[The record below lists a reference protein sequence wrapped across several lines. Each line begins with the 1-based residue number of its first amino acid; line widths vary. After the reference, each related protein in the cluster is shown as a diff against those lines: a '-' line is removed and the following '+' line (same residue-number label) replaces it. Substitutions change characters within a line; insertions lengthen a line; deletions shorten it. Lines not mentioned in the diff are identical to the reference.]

1 MSRFDA
7 LIAEGSAVPVDGWD
21 FSWFAGRATEERPP
35 WGYARMLGARMAALA
50 GVPGAAA
57 LDLQTGGG
65 EVVASVPAAPARL
78 VVTESWPPNIEV
90 ARRNLAAKGGQVV
103 PMTDPLDDL
112 PFAGAT
118 FDLVSSRHP
127 VRVRWDE
134 VARVMKAGG
143 TYFSQDVGNRSVAE
157 LYEYLMGPQ
166 PETDGPG
173 NRAPKWAVAGA
184 EAAGLEVTDLREFR
198 GRMEFFDIAAVVHFL
213 RKVIWIV
220 PGFTVAG
227 YRDRLLALHEQIE
240 AQGPFVATSV
250 RFLIE
255 ARKPAA

>member
-1 MSRFDA
+1 VSRFDD
-7 LIAEGSAVPVDGWD
+7 LLAEGSAVPVDGWD

-35 WGYARMLGARMAALA
+35 WGYARLLGERMAALA

-65 EVVASVPAAPARL
+65 EVVATIPAGPPEL
-78 VVTESWPPNIEV
+78 VVTETWPPNVEV
-90 ARRNLAAKGGQVV
+90 ARRNLAALGARVV
-103 PMTDPLDDL
+103 PVTDPMDDL
-112 PFAGAT
+112 PFPDAS

-127 VRVRWDE
+127 VGIRWDE
-134 VARVMKAGG
+134 VARVLRPGG

-166 PETDGPG
+166 PVTDGPS
-173 NRAPKWAVAGA
+173 RAPKWSVAGA
-184 EAAGLEVTDLREFR
+184 EAAGLEVTDLREFS
-198 GRMEFFDIAAVVHFL
+198 GRMEFYDIAAVVHFL

-220 PGFTVAG
+220 PGFTVEAYAG
-227 YRDRLLALHEQIE
+227 RLRDLHEQIE
-240 AQGPFVATSV
+240 ANGPFIATSV

-255 ARKPAA
+255 ARQPAA